1 MTLNKVPA
9 KDRDSF
15 VEHLQK
21 SNRILAL
28 CGAGLSASSGLPTF
42 RGAGGIWRNHEATSL
57 ATPEAF
63 EADPALVWQFY
74 SYRRHMAL
82 NAKPNPAHYALAELA
97 RKRPDFVTLTQNVD
111 GLSQRADHPESQLH
125 LLHGSLFDVRCTA
138 FHCDY
143 AEKNNFTDPIV
154 PALAIPKESIQPLPS
169 ATDTTGAE
177 ATQSLLDAMKGAKS
191 AGGKDVDI
199 SDAGIPIPSI
209 PSEMLPQ
216 CPKCKTGLLRP
227 GVVWFGEALPT
238 KTMNAVDEF
247 VDESNIDLMLVI
259 GTSAQVFP
267 AARYVWEARARG
279 ARVAVFNMDMQDG
292 KKGLTKQDWLFHG
305 DAGILLPELLKTVIA
320 TTCDPKT
327 PGYSINCGE
336 QFEPF
341 TATDTP
347 AWPTSRDTYTSTYT
361 WVMAPS
367 KVTDL
372 DLSATSSAPLAP
384 LSADYRR
391 RLQRKQTGNNY
402 HSSSLG
408 IMISQ
413 SSVNKTSLHPGGVE
427 PQPQHTEIEEELHD
441 IAHIDYDRVSI
452 IANPSVAALYEDALV
467 YETGT
472 AITSTGALTAYSGAK
487 TGRSPL
493 DKRIVKEPSSE
504 KDVWWG
510 PVNKAMTPEVW
521 KINRERAIDYLN
533 TRNRIYVV
541 DGFAGWDQRYR
552 INVRVVCARAY
563 HALFMRN
570 MLIRPTREELK
581 SFHPDYMI
589 YNAGSF
595 PANRFTTGM
604 TSATSVAINFA
615 DKEMVILGT
624 EYAGEMKK
632 GVFTVLFY
640 EMPVKHNVLTLH
652 SSANEGQDG
661 DVTVFFGLSG
671 TGKTTLSADPKRAL
685 IGDDE
690 HCWSD
695 RGVFNIEGGCYAKTI
710 NLSAE
715 KEPDIFNAIRFGSI
729 LENVVFDPETRQTNY
744 DDATLT
750 ENTRCAYPI
759 DYISNAKIPCLSE
772 HHPTNIILLTCDARG
787 VLPPIS
793 KLTPEQTMFHFISGY
808 TSKMAGTEDGVT
820 EPQATFSSCFA
831 QPFLALHPMRYAR
844 MLADKINQHKANAW
858 LLNTGWVG
866 AGATTGGK
874 RCPLKYT
881 RAILD
886 AIHSGALAKGAYEVY
901 ETFNLHV
908 PTACPGVPDELLN
921 PKKSWTGSADFRAE
935 VTKLGKLFVENFKKY
950 RDEATE
956 DVLKAGPDV

>member
-1 MTLNKVPA
+1 
-9 KDRDSF
+9 
-15 VEHLQK
+15 
-21 SNRILAL
+21 
-28 CGAGLSASSGLPTF
+28 
-42 RGAGGIWRNHEATSL
+42 
-57 ATPEAF
+57 
-63 EADPALVWQFY
+63 
-74 SYRRHMAL
+74 
-82 NAKPNPAHYALAELA
+82 
-97 RKRPDFVTLTQNVD
+97 
-111 GLSQRADHPESQLH
+111 
-125 LLHGSLFDVRCTA
+125 
-138 FHCDY
+138 
-143 AEKNNFTDPIV
+143 
-154 PALAIPKESIQPLPS
+154 
-169 ATDTTGAE
+169 
-177 ATQSLLDAMKGAKS
+177 
-191 AGGKDVDI
+191 
-199 SDAGIPIPSI
+199 
-209 PSEMLPQ
+209 
-216 CPKCKTGLLRP
+216 
-227 GVVWFGEALPT
+227 
-238 KTMNAVDEF
+238 
-247 VDESNIDLMLVI
+247 
-259 GTSAQVFP
+259 
-267 AARYVWEARARG
+267 
-279 ARVAVFNMDMQDG
+279 
-292 KKGLTKQDWLFHG
+292 
-305 DAGILLPELLKTVIA
+305 
-320 TTCDPKT
+320 
-327 PGYSINCGE
+327 
-336 QFEPF
+336 
-341 TATDTP
+341 
-347 AWPTSRDTYTSTYT
+347 
-361 WVMAPS
+361 MAPS
-367 KVTDL
+367 KVADL
-372 DLSATSSAPLAP
+372 DVSAIPPAHLSP
-384 LSADYRR
+384 LSADYHRQLAFR
-391 RLQRKQTGNNY
+391 QQKNNY

-408 IMISQ
+408 TMISQ
-413 SSVNKTSLHPGGVE
+413 NSVNKTNLHPGGVE
-427 PQPQHTEIEEELHD
+427 PQREHTEIEEELHEV
-441 IAHIDYDRVSI
+441 AHIDYDRVSI

-467 YETGT
+467 YETGS

-493 DKRIVKEPSSE
+493 DKRIVKEPGSE

-510 PVNKAMTPEVW
+510 PVNKAMTPDVW

-541 DGFAGWDQRYR
+541 DGFAGWDERYR

-581 SFHPDYMI
+581 NFHPHYMI

-632 GVFTVLFY
+632 GIFTVLFY

-695 RGVFNIEGGCYAKTI
+695 QGVFNIEGGCYAKCI
-710 NLSAE
+710 NLSAD
-715 KEPDIFNAIRFGSI
+715 KEPDIFNAIKFGSI

-744 DDATLT
+744 DDSTLT

-759 DYISNAKIPCLSE
+759 EYIPNAKLPCLSTT
-772 HHPTNIILLTCDARG
+772 HPRNIILLTCDARG

-793 KLTPEQTMFHFISGY
+793 KLTAAQTMFHFISGY
-808 TSKMAGTEDGVT
+808 TSKMAGTEDGVL
-820 EPQATFSSCFA
+820 EAQATFSSCFA

-844 MLADKINQHKANAW
+844 MLADKIQHHDAHAW

-886 AIHSGALAKGAYEVY
+886 NIHSGALAAAEYEVY
-901 ETFNLHV
+901 ETFRLHV
-908 PTACPGVPDELLN
+908 PKACAGVPAELLN
-921 PKKSWTGSADFRAE
+921 PRKSWTGSVGFEEE
-935 VTKLGKLFVENFKKY
+935 VRKLGKLFVENFAKY
-950 RDEATE
+950 RDEATAE
-956 DVLKAGPDV
+956 VVGAGPEV

>member
-1 MTLNKVPA
+1 
-9 KDRDSF
+9 
-15 VEHLQK
+15 
-21 SNRILAL
+21 
-28 CGAGLSASSGLPTF
+28 
-42 RGAGGIWRNHEATSL
+42 
-57 ATPEAF
+57 
-63 EADPALVWQFY
+63 
-74 SYRRHMAL
+74 
-82 NAKPNPAHYALAELA
+82 
-97 RKRPDFVTLTQNVD
+97 
-111 GLSQRADHPESQLH
+111 
-125 LLHGSLFDVRCTA
+125 
-138 FHCDY
+138 
-143 AEKNNFTDPIV
+143 
-154 PALAIPKESIQPLPS
+154 
-169 ATDTTGAE
+169 
-177 ATQSLLDAMKGAKS
+177 
-191 AGGKDVDI
+191 
-199 SDAGIPIPSI
+199 
-209 PSEMLPQ
+209 
-216 CPKCKTGLLRP
+216 
-227 GVVWFGEALPT
+227 
-238 KTMNAVDEF
+238 
-247 VDESNIDLMLVI
+247 
-259 GTSAQVFP
+259 
-267 AARYVWEARARG
+267 
-279 ARVAVFNMDMQDG
+279 
-292 KKGLTKQDWLFHG
+292 
-305 DAGILLPELLKTVIA
+305 
-320 TTCDPKT
+320 
-327 PGYSINCGE
+327 
-336 QFEPF
+336 
-341 TATDTP
+341 
-347 AWPTSRDTYTSTYT
+347 
-361 WVMAPS
+361 MAPS
-367 KVTDL
+367 RVADL
-372 DLSATSSAPLAP
+372 DLSATPQASLAP

-391 RLQRKQTGNNY
+391 QQIQKQIGNNY

-408 IMISQ
+408 TMISN
-413 SSVNKTSLHPGGVE
+413 SSVNKTNLHPGGVE
-427 PQPQHTEIEEELHD
+427 PQREHTDIEEELHEV
-441 IAHIDYDRVSI
+441 AHIDYDRVSI

-493 DKRIVKEPSSE
+493 DKRIVREPSSE
-504 KDVWWG
+504 KDIWWG
-510 PVNKAMTPEVW
+510 PVNKAMTPDVW

-541 DGFAGWDQRYR
+541 DGFAGWDKRYR
-552 INVRVVCARAY
+552 VNVRVVCARAY

-581 SFHPDYMI
+581 NFHPDYMI

-652 SSANEGQDG
+652 SSANEGPDG

-695 RGVFNIEGGCYAKTI
+695 QGVFNIEGGCYAKCI

-715 KEPDIFNAIRFGSI
+715 KEPDIFSAIKFGSI
-729 LENVVFDPETRQTNY
+729 LENVVFDPETRETNY

-750 ENTRCAYPI
+750 ENTRWWVLSLIPSIDSGVTDLCSVHSAYPI
-759 DYISNAKIPCLSE
+759 ENIANAKIPCLSE

-844 MLADKINQHKANAW
+844 MLADKISHHKANAW

-874 RCPLKYT
+874 RCPLRYT

-886 AIHSGALAKGAYEVY
+886 AIHEGTLAKAEYELY

-908 PTACPGVPDELLN
+908 PTSCPGVPDELLN
-921 PKKSWTGSADFRAE
+921 PRKSWTGTADFKEE
-935 VTKLGKLFVENFKKY
+935 VTKLG
-950 RDEATE
+950 R
-956 DVLKAGPDV
+956 

>member
-15 VEHLQK
+15 IEHLQK

-82 NAKPNPAHYALAELA
+82 NANPNPAHYALAELA
-97 RKRPDFVTLTQNVD
+97 RKRPKFVTLSQNVD
-111 GLSQRADHPESQLH
+111 GLSPRANHPESQLH

-154 PALAIPKESIQPLPS
+154 PALAIPKESTQPLPS
-169 ATDTTGAE
+169 TTDTTGAE
-177 ATQSLLDAMKGAKS
+177 ASQSLLDAMKGAKS
-191 AGGKDVDI
+191 GGGKEVDI
-199 SDAGIPIPSI
+199 SDAEIPMPSI
-209 PSEMLPQ
+209 PAERLPR

-238 KTMNAVDEF
+238 KTMDAVDRF
-247 VDESNIDLMLVI
+247 VEEGKIDLMLVI

-267 AARYVWEARARG
+267 AARYVWEARAKG
-279 ARVAVFNMDMQDG
+279 ARVAVFNMDEQDG

-305 DAGILLPELLKTVIA
+305 DAGILLPQLLETVI
-320 TTCDPKT
+320 
-327 PGYSINCGE
+327 GE
-336 QFEPF
+336 ISVDS
-341 TATDTP
+341 AGSSLG
-347 AWPTSRDTYTSTYT
+347 TSSKDGQENQEGG
-361 WVMAPS
+361 VMAPS
-367 KVTDL
+367 RVTDL

-391 RLQRKQTGNNY
+391 QLQRKQTGNNY

-427 PQPQHTEIEEELHD
+427 PQREHTDIEEELHD

-493 DKRIVKEPSSE
+493 DKRIVQEASSE
-504 KDVWWG
+504 NDVWWG

-581 SFHPDYMI
+581 TFHPDYMI

-604 TSATSVAINFA
+604 TSATSVSINFA

-695 RGVFNIEGGCYAKTI
+695 QGVFNIEGGCYAKTI

-715 KEPDIFNAIRFGSI
+715 KEPDIFHAIRFGSI

-759 DYISNAKIPCLSE
+759 DYISNAKIPCVSE

-844 MLADKINQHKANAW
+844 MLADKINRHKANAW

-866 AGATTGGK
+866 AGASTGGK
-874 RCPLKYT
+874 RCPLRYT

-886 AIHSGALAKGAYEVY
+886 AIHSGALAGAEYEVY

-908 PTACPGVPDELLN
+908 PRACPGVPDELLN
-921 PKKSWTGSADFRAE
+921 PKKSWTGSADFKDE
-935 VTKLGKLFVENFKKY
+935 VTKLGGLFVENFKKY
-950 RDEATE
+950 QDEATE
-956 DVLKAGPDV
+956 DVMKAGPDV

>member
-1 MTLNKVPA
+1 MPLNKIPQH
-9 KDRDSF
+9 DRESF
-15 VEHLQK
+15 TEHLK
-21 SNRILAL
+21 SSTRILAL

-82 NAKPNPAHYALAELA
+82 NANPNPAHFALAELA
-97 RKRPDFVTLTQNVD
+97 RKRPEFVTLTQNVD
-111 GLSQRADHPESQLH
+111 GLSQRADHPASQLH
-125 LLHGSLFDVRCTA
+125 LLHGSLFDVRCTD
-138 FHCDY
+138 FYCDY
-143 AEKNNFTDPIV
+143 SEQNNFTDPIV
-154 PALAIPKESIQPLPS
+154 PALVIPKGSSQPRPS
-169 ATDTTGAE
+169 SADNTGRE
-177 ATQSLLDAMKGAKS
+177 ASKSLAAAMEGNQ
-191 AGGKDVDI
+191 GGKDLDI
-199 SDAGIPIPSI
+199 SDAGIPIPNI
-209 PSEMLPQ
+209 PVEDLPQ
-216 CPKCKTGLLRP
+216 CPKCQKGLLRP
-227 GVVWFGEALPT
+227 GVVWFGEALPV
-238 KTMNAVDEF
+238 KTMSAVDKF
-247 VDESNIDLMLVI
+247 VDEGDIDLMLVI
-259 GTSAQVFP
+259 GTSAVVWP
-267 AARYVWEARARG
+267 AARYVEEARARG
-279 ARVAVFNMDMQDG
+279 ARVAVINMDKQHG
-292 KKGLTKQDWLFHG
+292 KRDLTKRDWLFHG
-305 DAGILLPELLKTVIA
+305 DAGAMGIETRIH
-320 TTCDPKT
+320 
-327 PGYSINCGE
+327 I
-336 QFEPF
+336 
-341 TATDTP
+341 P
-347 AWPTSRDTYTSTYT
+347 AL
-361 WVMAPS
+361 MAPS
-367 KVTDL
+367 RVADL
-372 DLSATSSAPLAP
+372 DTSTTPPASLSP
-384 LSADYRR
+384 LSADHRR
-391 RLQRKQTGNNY
+391 QQIPKQSHNNY
-402 HSSSLG
+402 HSSSVST
-408 IMISQ
+408 MISHN
-413 SSVNKTSLHPGGVE
+413 SVNKTNLHPGGVE
-427 PQPQHTEIEEELHD
+427 YVSRCCLEIEEELHEV
-441 IAHIDYDRVSI
+441 AHIDYDRVSI

-510 PVNKAMTPEVW
+510 PVNKAMTPDVW

-541 DGFAGWDQRYR
+541 DGFAGWDERYR

-581 SFHPDYMI
+581 NFHPDYMI
-589 YNAGSF
+589 YNAGTF

-652 SSANEGQDG
+652 SSANEGKNG

-690 HCWSD
+690 HCWSEQ
-695 RGVFNIEGGCYAKTI
+695 GVFNIEGGCYAKCI
-710 NLSAE
+710 NLSAD
-715 KEPDIFNAIRFGSI
+715 KEPDIFNAIKFGSI

-759 DYISNAKIPCLSE
+759 EYISNAKIPCLSE
-772 HHPTNIILLTCDARG
+772 NHPTNIILLTCDARG

-793 KLTPEQTMFHFISGY
+793 KLTSEQTMFHFISGY

-844 MLADKINQHKANAW
+844 MLADKISHHKANAW

-886 AIHSGALAKGAYEVY
+886 AIHSGELAKADY
-901 ETFNLHV
+901 ETYDIFNLHV
-908 PTACPGVPDELLN
+908 PKSCLGVPDELLN
-921 PKKSWTGSADFRAE
+921 PKKSWTGAADFKEE
-935 VTKLGKLFVENFKKY
+935 VTKLGGLFVQNFKKY
-950 RDEATE
+950 SDEATQ
-956 DVLKAGPDV
+956 DVIKAGPDVCVCR

>member
-1 MTLNKVPA
+1 MTLNKVPT
-9 KDRDSF
+9 KDCESF
-15 VEHLQK
+15 TEHLQK
-21 SNRILAL
+21 STRILAL

-42 RGAGGIWRNHEATSL
+42 RGAGGLWRNHEATSL

-63 EADPALVWQFY
+63 AADPALVWQFY

-82 NAKPNPAHYALAELA
+82 KANPNPAHYALAQLA
-97 RKRPDFVTLTQNVD
+97 RQRPEFVTLTQNVD
-111 GLSQRADHPESQLH
+111 GLSQRANHPASQLR
-125 LLHGSLFDVRCTA
+125 LLHGSLFDLRCTE

-143 AEKNNFTDPIV
+143 AEQNNFTDPIV
-154 PALAIPKESIQPLPS
+154 PALAIPKESSEPLPS
-169 ATDTTGAE
+169 TTDTSGAE
-177 ATQSLLDAMKGAKS
+177 ASKSLFDAMKAAKP
-191 AGGKDVDI
+191 AEGGKDVDI
-199 SDAGIPIPSI
+199 SDAGIAMPKIPV
-209 PSEMLPQ
+209 EELPH

-238 KTMNAVDEF
+238 KTINAVDQF
-247 VDESNIDLMLVI
+247 VEESKIDLMLVI
-259 GTSAQVFP
+259 GTSARVYP

-279 ARVAVFNMDMQDG
+279 ARVAVFNMDIQDG
-292 KKGLTKQDWLFHG
+292 IRARIH
-305 DAGILLPELLKTVIA
+305 I
-320 TTCDPKT
+320 
-327 PGYSINCGE
+327 
-336 QFEPF
+336 
-341 TATDTP
+341 P
-347 AWPTSRDTYTSTYT
+347 AS
-361 WVMAPS
+361 MAPS
-367 KVTDL
+367 KVSDL
-372 DLSATSSAPLAP
+372 DLSSSASAPPAP

-391 RLQRKQTGNNY
+391 QLQRKQTGNNY

-408 IMISQ
+408 IMISN
-413 SSVNKTSLHPGGVE
+413 SSVNKTNLHPGGVE
-427 PQPQHTEIEEELHD
+427 PQREHTEIEEELHD
-441 IAHIDYDRVSI
+441 LAHIDYDRVSI

-467 YETGT
+467 FETGS

-541 DGFAGWDQRYR
+541 DGFAGWDERYR

-581 SFHPDYMI
+581 NFHPNYMI

-615 DKEMVILGT
+615 DREMVILGT

-632 GVFTVLFY
+632 GVFTILFY

-652 SSANEGQDG
+652 SSANEGPDG

-695 RGVFNIEGGCYAKTI
+695 QGVFNIEGGCYAKCI

-715 KEPDIFNAIRFGSI
+715 KEPDIFNAIRFGAI

-759 DYISNAKIPCLSE
+759 DYISNAKIPCLST

-793 KLTPEQTMFHFISGY
+793 KLTSEQTMFHFISGY

-844 MLADKINQHKANAW
+844 MLADKIGQHKVNAW

-874 RCPLKYT
+874 RCPLRYT

-886 AIHSGALAKGAYEVY
+886 AIHSGELTKVEYEVY
-901 ETFNLHV
+901 QTFNLHV
-908 PTACPGVPDELLN
+908 PKRCPGVPDELLN
-921 PKKSWTGSADFRAE
+921 PKKSWTGSVDFKEE

-950 RDEATE
+950 QDEATE
-956 DVLKAGPDV
+956 EVVKAGPDV

>member
-1 MTLNKVPA
+1 
-9 KDRDSF
+9 
-15 VEHLQK
+15 
-21 SNRILAL
+21 
-28 CGAGLSASSGLPTF
+28 
-42 RGAGGIWRNHEATSL
+42 
-57 ATPEAF
+57 
-63 EADPALVWQFY
+63 
-74 SYRRHMAL
+74 
-82 NAKPNPAHYALAELA
+82 
-97 RKRPDFVTLTQNVD
+97 
-111 GLSQRADHPESQLH
+111 
-125 LLHGSLFDVRCTA
+125 
-138 FHCDY
+138 
-143 AEKNNFTDPIV
+143 
-154 PALAIPKESIQPLPS
+154 
-169 ATDTTGAE
+169 
-177 ATQSLLDAMKGAKS
+177 
-191 AGGKDVDI
+191 
-199 SDAGIPIPSI
+199 
-209 PSEMLPQ
+209 
-216 CPKCKTGLLRP
+216 
-227 GVVWFGEALPT
+227 
-238 KTMNAVDEF
+238 
-247 VDESNIDLMLVI
+247 
-259 GTSAQVFP
+259 
-267 AARYVWEARARG
+267 
-279 ARVAVFNMDMQDG
+279 
-292 KKGLTKQDWLFHG
+292 
-305 DAGILLPELLKTVIA
+305 
-320 TTCDPKT
+320 
-327 PGYSINCGE
+327 
-336 QFEPF
+336 
-341 TATDTP
+341 
-347 AWPTSRDTYTSTYT
+347 
-361 WVMAPS
+361 MAPS
-367 KVTDL
+367 RVSDL
-372 DLSATSSAPLAP
+372 GLAANFSAPVPP

-391 RLQRKQTGNNY
+391 QLQRKQTGNNY

-408 IMISQ
+408 QMISQ

-427 PQPQHTEIEEELHD
+427 PQREHTEIEEELHEL
-441 IAHIDYDRVSI
+441 AHIDYDRVSI
-452 IANPSVAALYEDALV
+452 IGNPSVAALYEDALV
-467 YETGT
+467 YETGS

-504 KDVWWG
+504 NDVWWG

-541 DGFAGWDQRYR
+541 DGFAGWDERYR

-581 SFHPDYMI
+581 NFHPDYMI

-615 DKEMVILGT
+615 DREMVILGT

-652 SSANEGQDG
+652 SSANEGENG

-695 RGVFNIEGGCYAKTI
+695 QGVFNIEGGCYAKCI

-715 KEPDIFNAIRFGSI
+715 KEPDIFNAIRFGAI

-759 DYISNAKIPCLSE
+759 EYISNAKIPCLST

-793 KLTPEQTMFHFISGY
+793 KLNPEQTMFHFISGY

-844 MLADKINQHKANAW
+844 MLADKINHHKANAW

-874 RCPLKYT
+874 RCPLRYT

-886 AIHSGALAKGAYEVY
+886 AIHSGELAKADYEIY
-901 ETFNLHV
+901 ETFNLPV
-908 PTACPGVPDELLN
+908 PTQCKGVPDELLN
-921 PKKSWTGSADFRAE
+921 PKKSWTGAADFKGE

-950 RDEATE
+950 QDEATE
-956 DVLKAGPDV
+956 DVVRAGPEVCADCGREKEKW